1 MWRCGLDNTEGC
13 ILLQVLV
20 RMMLRPINP
29 TDLMLSRGW

>member
-1 MWRCGLDNTEGC
+1 MLRHCMSALAF
-13 ILLQVLV
+13 QVLV